1 MTFCLTSTTRGSDV
15 RKRSKV
21 RRTYN
26 QKNLADLRSKFQSI
40 GPKTDR
46 LLVRFVAHE
55 FAEEKAREY
64 ARHGFAR
71 RIQTLRRC
79 IQNVFKIVSPTSIKT
94 PSKEK
99 LHDAQI
105 NIQAAIANTYGYV
118 DNLAWVWVYE
128 RGLSRQL
135 KPRQVG
141 LWKHNSLVRESL
153 PSEFRSYLDS
163 LEAWFE
169 YLADYRHAL
178 AHRIPLYI
186 PPGNVRPSDI
196 DAYNDLTRRM
206 NEVIR
211 DVDEYERLLTD
222 QNKLVVFRPVV
233 GHSLSE
239 MKAPYFFHAQLIAD
253 FLTVEELGEKM
264 LAQLRGLK

>member
-1 MTFCLTSTTRGSDV
+1 LITRIFFCTVSNPTYADDEGRYNFCLTSTTRGSDV

-94 PSKEK
+94 PSK
-99 LHDAQI
+99 
-105 NIQAAIANTYGYV
+105 
-118 DNLAWVWVYE
+118 
-128 RGLSRQL
+128 
-135 KPRQVG
+135 
-141 LWKHNSLVRESL
+141 
-153 PSEFRSYLDS
+153 
-163 LEAWFE
+163 
-169 YLADYRHAL
+169 

-206 NEVIR
+206 
-211 DVDEYERLLTD
+211 T
-222 QNKLVVFRPVV
+222 K
-233 GHSLSE
+233 
-239 MKAPYFFHAQLIAD
+239 
-253 FLTVEELGEKM
+253 
-264 LAQLRGLK
+264 